1 MGTHNKMM
9 FQETLD
15 KYKKTGQVKVDN
27 NQLEILE
34 KDKEK
39 RDEIMWEL
47 ASYSPQIALQMMGG
61 KS

>member
-1 MGTHNKMM
+1 MM

-34 KDKEK
+34 KDEKK

-47 ASYSPQIALQMMGG
+47 ASYSPQFALQMMGG